1 MRVNGRCG
9 LRKTRLSVRVVLLI
23 VACLSLPLC
32 CLPICAL
39 VPSYPMFWGHF
50 SVLNDS
56 DETLYVTP
64 IGGRSGQR
72 RVLLAHFSRF
82 PYAPIL
88 KRADVRLEPGESVR
102 IYCRV
107 FAEPVWAL
115 TAIVV
120 RDERREYRQLEIED
134 QATSLLWASAEP
146 VYRIESFGELESVGP
161 DILEIARKAGRLHV
175 AAWAVTG
182 AGLVPVVLFGAW
194 LLLVRQARA
203 RI

>member
-1 MRVNGRCG
+1 
-9 LRKTRLSVRVVLLI
+9 
-23 VACLSLPLC
+23 
-32 CLPICAL
+32 
-39 VPSYPMFWGHF
+39 MFWGHF

-64 IGGRSGQR
+64 IGGRFGQR
-72 RVLLAHFSRF
+72 RILLAHFSRF

-88 KRADVRLEPGESVR
+88 KRADVRLEPEESVR

-161 DILEIARKAGRLHV
+161 DVLEIARKAGRLHV
-175 AAWAVTG
+175 AAWAMIA
-182 AGLVPVVLFGAW
+182 AGLVPIMLFGAW
-194 LLLVRQARA
+194 LCLVRHAYA
-203 RI
+203 RIRAEEGKSV